1 LTYELTFEKG
11 ELNKIL
17 SCWTDDCDQ
26 INSNKY
32 NKIQYD
38 KHLLYYEQNFIITFK
53 SMNHPIVFK
62 KERKIRNQKIK
73 KNKIK
78 TKSNE
83 NKEKIK

>member
-1 LTYELTFEKG
+1 
-11 ELNKIL
+11 
-17 SCWTDDCDQ
+17 
-26 INSNKY
+26 
-32 NKIQYD
+32 
-38 KHLLYYEQNFIITFK
+38 
-53 SMNHPIVFK
+53 MNHPIVFK